1 MSDQYFQAILI
12 SVEEKARS
20 LSKKTVG
27 SSTVKQGVEKRT
39 KLLNILG
46 YGPQQS
52 QKIFAMSSVFVCLFV
67 FLLQQNCFK
76 IKWTCK
82 NCLV

>member
-46 YGPQQS
+46 YGPQ
-52 QKIFAMSSVFVCLFV
+52 
-67 FLLQQNCFK
+67 
-76 IKWTCK
+76 
-82 NCLV
+82 

>member
-27 SSTVKQGVEKRT
+27 NRTVKQGVEKRT

-46 YGPQQS
+46 YGPQ
-52 QKIFAMSSVFVCLFV
+52 
-67 FLLQQNCFK
+67 
-76 IKWTCK
+76 
-82 NCLV
+82 